1 MKKILSAIALTAA
14 LSAPTFAQT
23 ERVNPVMNRAND
35 VSSYTTNFSDEYQQI
50 IRAQYEI
57 NFRGLAI
64 EALNLNS
71 EETTKFT
78 PIFLSYMERKQALNE
93 ARENLVTEFKDEMSE
108 DNSPESTENET
119 ADFIENY
126 WESDIDEMELKK
138 DYFDRLEDEI
148 GTARALKFF
157 DLENMYAN
165 RLQRITLLETLPMQ
179 PVLYVL
185 EPISFSYKTEM
196 DDYNNWN
203 KIYIDGQVAL
213 DHEFTY
219 NGLSK
224 LLTAAE
230 AMTTAEGISVAN
242 LSDRKAMIMN
252 KAEKMKKDWRSLS
265 HADLAR
271 DAFVETASV
280 LKEIANDARFT
291 TSNTWLNK
299 LDDAAK
305 SIKPNVK
312 LTEQGPAVNNFFDTA
327 QYIVNNLVDQA
338 NGMNVKK

>member
-1 MKKILSAIALTAA
+1 MKKLLSAIALTIA
-14 LSAPTFAQT
+14 LAAPTFAQT
-23 ERVNPVMNRAND
+23 ERVNPVVNRAND
-35 VSSYTTNFSDEYQQI
+35 VSNYTNSFSEEYQKV

-64 EALNLNS
+64 EALNLN
-71 EETTKFT
+71 EEEAIKFT
-78 PIFLSYMERKQALNE
+78 PIFFSYMEGKQALNE
-93 ARENLVTEFKDEMSE
+93 DREDLVSEYQREMSE
-108 DNSPESTENET
+108 DNSPESAENET

-148 GTARALKFF
+148 GTERALKFF
-157 DLENMYAN
+157 DLENMYSN
-165 RLQRITLLETLPMQ
+165 RLKRISLLESLPMQ

-185 EPISFSYKTEM
+185 EPISYSYKMEM

-219 NGLSK
+219 DGLTK

-230 AMTTAEGISVAN
+230 AMASAEGISVNN
-242 LSDRKAMIMN
+242 LSNRKAMIMN
-252 KAEKMKKDWRSLS
+252 KAEQLKVNWRSLK
-265 HADLAR
+265 HANLAR
-271 DAFVETASV
+271 EAFTETASI
-280 LKEIANDARFT
+280 LQEIAHDDRFK
-291 TSNTWLNK
+291 TSSAWIDK
-299 LDDAAK
+299 LDNAAK

-312 LTEQGPAVNNFFDTA
+312 LTDQGTAVNDFFDTA
-327 QYIVNNLVDQA
+327 QYIINNLVDQA
-338 NGMNVKK
+338 NGINVKK